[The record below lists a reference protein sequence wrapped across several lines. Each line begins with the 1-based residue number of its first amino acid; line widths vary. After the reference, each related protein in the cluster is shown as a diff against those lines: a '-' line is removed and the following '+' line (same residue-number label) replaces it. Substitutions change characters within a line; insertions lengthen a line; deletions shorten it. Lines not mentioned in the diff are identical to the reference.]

1 MARTPRRDPTAR
13 GEPGA
18 ARKFGKLLT
27 VGLAALACFAV
38 ATLPASLV
46 SGPLQRSG
54 ISAAAYSGTIWSG
67 VASDVVL
74 RGTTL
79 GELRWHVHPLAL
91 LRAHV
96 AADVTFARPDGSA
109 SASVSAGLGGRID
122 LSDARLDLPI
132 EFLAQVAPGMARN
145 WHGRASGA
153 FTELKLV
160 SAWPVAAKGTLH
172 LTGLVMPQ
180 LGQVTIGSF
189 DIVAPDPRTSSTDL
203 TARVSDKEGPLSLD
217 ANLTLSPGRA
227 FDLQGTVAP
236 RDGAPPDLVRSLEVL
251 GPADPEGRRQFGV
264 SGTL

>member
-1 MARTPRRDPTAR
+1 MARAPRRDPTAR

-18 ARKFGKLLT
+18 ARAFGKLLT

-46 SGPLQRSG
+46 SALLQRSG

-67 VASDVVL
+67 VASDVAL
-74 RGTTL
+74 RGATL
-79 GELRWHVHPLAL
+79 GELRWHVHPMAL
-91 LRAHV
+91 LRARA
-96 AADVTFARPDGSA
+96 AADVTFAGSDGSA
-109 SASVSAGLGGRID
+109 SASVSAGLGGTVD
-122 LSDARLDLPI
+122 LSNVRLDLPI
-132 EFLAQVAPGMARN
+132 EFLAQVAPGVARN

-160 SAWPVAAKGTLH
+160 SAWPVAAEGTLQ

-180 LGQVTIGSF
+180 LGQVTIGSIE
-189 DIVAPDPRTSSTDL
+189 IVAPDPRTPSTEV

-236 RDGAPPDLVRSLEVL
+236 RVGAPPDLVRSLEFL
-251 GPADPEGRRQFGV
+251 GPADADGRRQFGV